1 MIFFGRL
8 INMLWEYGTSVL
20 RYPRVFRVGES
31 CDFSIQ
37 GRHKGDV
44 GKTMET
50 CGEKCEESGGNTE
63 SYNIYIYI

>member
-1 MIFFGRL
+1 M
-8 INMLWEYGTSVL
+8 
-20 RYPRVFRVGES
+20 FRVGES

-50 CGEKCEESGGNTE
+50 CGKECEESGGDTE
-63 SYNIYIYI
+63 SLYI